1 MPVESATELP
11 AEIKDVIDMALGAFN
26 AKDHATFNSMFGGEV
41 AIIDGFAPFRWI
53 GPDAQ
58 GRWWSEAERWAKDLG
73 VVSEHIAVE
82 KVLHWQV
89 VGTRAYAVLSAILKI
104 TLQKGDPIIR
114 PGILTYTLVKLD
126 AGWKAEG
133 HAWARLS

>member
-1 MPVESATELP
+1 MPVESKTDPP
-11 AEIKDVIDMALGAFN
+11 AEIKQVIDTALSAFN
-26 AKDHATFNSMFGGEV
+26 AKDYTAFNNTFGGEV
-41 AIIDGFAPFRWI
+41 VIIDGFAPFRWI

-89 VGTRAYAVLSAILKI
+89 VGTRAYAVLSATLKI
-104 TLQKGDPIIR
+104 TLQQREPIIR

-126 AGWKAEG
+126 ADWKAEG